1 MKTVAWFNF
10 SVAVFCALIALTCDS
25 SIGEIVN
32 ALLCALNVFS
42 GGVNISSSNKGSS
55 VPPTAAG
62 GG

>member
-42 GGVNISSSNKGSS
+42 GGVNISISNK
-55 VPPTAAG
+55 PHETEAAPG
-62 GG
+62 RR